1 MWSQTCA
8 SIHVQEPPKSRFLLA
23 DIIAF
28 PNAWYS
34 IHVLSRAAAL
44 MIGQHAGFTHICIH
58 TGLCLGICFL
68 GLRPA
73 PMAATPRRPEVPHLL
88 NNILE
93 KPSLRNTRTTP
104 ANWQHARI
112 PDINDCKPAN
122 TTAVSVGVHMY
133 RFRYSCMCL
142 STHTCTQY
150 SKCMCTHVQF
160 HILMILMDVSVNIS
174 ISLLAH
180 SQAPLVASASPHVE
194 PDAEVLG

>member
-1 MWSQTCA
+1 MVTELRKHPCTGA
-8 SIHVQEPPKSRFLLA
+8 PKSRFLLA

-28 PNAWYS
+28 SNAWYF

-58 TGLCLGICFL
+58 TGLRLGICFL
-68 GLRPA
+68 GLCQTPMA
-73 PMAATPRRPEVPHLL
+73 ETPMAATPRRPEVPHLL

-93 KPSLRNTRTTP
+93 KPFLRNARTT
-104 ANWQHARI
+104 I
-112 PDINDCKPAN
+112 PDINACKPAN
-122 TTAVSVGVHMY
+122 TKAVSACVHMY
-133 RFRYSCMCL
+133 RFRYSCDSCMCL

-150 SKCMCTHVQF
+150 TKCMCTHVHF
-160 HILMILMDVSVNIS
+160 RILMHVFVNTS
-174 ISLLAH
+174 ISLLAQ